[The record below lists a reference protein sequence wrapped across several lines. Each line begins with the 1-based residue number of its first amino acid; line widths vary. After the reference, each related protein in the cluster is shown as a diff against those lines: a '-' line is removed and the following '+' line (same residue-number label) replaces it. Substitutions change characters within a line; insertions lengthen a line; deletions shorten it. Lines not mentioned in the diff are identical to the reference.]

1 MAINAQQTVVGVF
14 NDRAL
19 ADAAVEEL
27 QNAGFSSDQIYY
39 SGPGENPH
47 TDFWQGI
54 KRFFTHDRATAHDE
68 LTKDLKDFGLS
79 DDEIRRY
86 DEQYHLGRT
95 IVAIKAPARRE
106 AALAILLANGAHN

>member
-68 LTKDLKDFGLS
+68 L
-79 DDEIRRY
+79 
-86 DEQYHLGRT
+86 
-95 IVAIKAPARRE
+95 
-106 AALAILLANGAHN
+106 